1 MVVCVF
7 VYQRKEFIGHMVFT
21 FNRVHY
27 CCNAV
32 WNGWSLCCQQL
43 SVMMS
48 VFPTLFH
55 TYIFKNFV
63 SAVKYLFVV
72 LTFIILITTEF
83 EYLPLAFH

>member
-1 MVVCVF
+1 
-7 VYQRKEFIGHMVFT
+7 
-21 FNRVHY
+21 
-27 CCNAV
+27 
-32 WNGWSLCCQQL
+32 
-43 SVMMS
+43 MMS